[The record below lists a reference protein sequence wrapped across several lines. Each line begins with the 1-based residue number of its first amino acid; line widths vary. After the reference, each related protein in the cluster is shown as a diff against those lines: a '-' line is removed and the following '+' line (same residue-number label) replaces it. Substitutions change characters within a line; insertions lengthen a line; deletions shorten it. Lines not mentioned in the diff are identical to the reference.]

1 LPTVLFLNGAEQSPA
16 MLWRVIDIK
25 KTFDCFLHEN
35 PIPLVGVDSVLTW
48 RRTQEQLKHPTVAL

>member
-1 LPTVLFLNGAEQSPA
+1 LATVLFLNAAEQSPA
-16 MLWRVIDIK
+16 MLSRVIDIK
-25 KTFDCFLHEN
+25 QTFDCFLHEN